1 MKYYFN
7 NSFKGKGCCFG
18 KLHARFVFCCFC
30 NDWMTCSR
38 LFFIPITLENLAWPT
53 TTRAYEP
60 KALQALVD
68 APATYWAHQSVF
80 VSLLSHC
87 IICTKGPATHTPQS
101 CYAQCWHSQNSFT
114 PSRCPP
120 LWSPFIPPPHPLL
133 LDFHHPRQ
141 HAACSSCDWWL
152 VPSPSLTFPFIP
164 SNLGRVSLSFLLF
177 LVLHR
182 IPLSAHSG

>member
-7 NSFKGKGCCFG
+7 HLFKAKGCCFV
-18 KLHARFVFCCFC
+18 KRKICFNFLFYFIFF

-38 LFFIPITLENLAWPT
+38 HLFFIPVTLANLAWPT

-60 KALQALVD
+60 KTLQALAD
-68 APATYWAHQSVF
+68 APATYWAHQSLF

-87 IICTKGPATHTPQS
+87 IIRTKGPATRTPQS

-120 LWSPFIPPPHPLL
+120 LWSPFILPPPPPSFQTSTTLASMQLTAAAVGGWCLL
-133 LDFHHPRQ
+133 L
-141 HAACSSCDWWL
+141 L
-152 VPSPSLTFPFIP
+152 
-164 SNLGRVSLSFLLF
+164 
-177 LVLHR
+177 
-182 IPLSAHSG
+182 